1 MSKKFKSSISN
12 SPLEPVPAS
21 PDFIS
26 GNLIREV
33 GGILNNPSF
42 EQIEVI
48 EHSNFKPFLRRE
60 IAGNQGWGL
69 IPKMYQGIGLLL
81 VGFALIKAFAPY
93 MTRRDTASL
102 EGLGMGVLFTFTILI
117 VLHEMLHAIA
127 YLSVGARKLSFGM
140 NLKKFLFYVQAD
152 RQVLNYKRFMIVALA
167 PAVVV
172 ATVSL
177 AGAIYF
183 YGQPLYYFFMILFGL
198 HGLFCGGDF
207 GLLCFFENRKDD
219 EIYTFDIKKEGKTY
233 FYKKSPLTP

>member
-1 MSKKFKSSISN
+1 MKYLELVNSTDYEITDEISHN
-12 SPLEPVPAS
+12 
-21 PDFIS
+21 DM
-26 GNLIREV
+26 
-33 GGILNNPSF
+33 
-42 EQIEVI
+42 
-48 EHSNFKPFLRRE
+48 KPFLRRE
-60 IAGNQGWGL
+60 ITGNQGWGL
-69 IPKMYQGIGLLL
+69 IAKMYQGIGLLL

-93 MTRRDTASL
+93 MTRRDTSSL

-117 VLHEMLHAIA
+117 VLHELLHAIA

-140 NLKKFLFYVQAD
+140 NLKKFMFYVQAD

-177 AGAIYF
+177 AGAIFF
-183 YGQPLYYFFMILFGL
+183 YGQPLYYFFMVLFGL

-219 EIYTFDIKKEGKTY
+219 EIYTFDVRNEGKTY
-233 FYKKSPLTP
+233 FYKRKATGPPTP